1 MTPAAANATATSPF
15 AWLLRELLP
24 APDAAQLG
32 LLDQEL
38 PETEG
43 GASSSVLF
51 EPLTDLGFSFK
62 SYEVQSNA
70 RAVMVTLSLNN
81 IFAFPVRV
89 HTGAYPIA
97 CVLGAGGARD
107 DASPA
112 AARATVGAQDASV
125 MPRNA
130 WHVAVLVEVEDA
142 EQIGRD
148 LISPALVGVPVSVRL
163 RVAGNAPRPSAGMQL
178 AQWALQRVF
187 PDGAWLRPGSTPPVA
202 AAVNMLDS
210 LDLSFSGADL
220 GLKMTLVVPIPGI
233 KLYVPWEVP
242 RITLTLAPPG
252 GAGADAPD
260 PSTDV
265 VATFAVS
272 PGFLYTTAELDVTI
286 KDVDNR
292 CSPLLSAIAFNVAAA
307 LPGSLRVGDELVP
320 FPITLRLRPGLFL
333 NSSLLGP
340 ADGRSTFEGPVVMSV
355 QEGDGFCGVS
365 AANGSTLG
373 IHGHVCNRQAP
384 ASAAFCVCASRAC
397 ASGHDSLPDSLNQ
410 TQTRTLAVAYTAP
423 RLIVG
428 FTGVCACARGQPT
441 RHLNPKP

>member
-1 MTPAAANATATSPF
+1 MASPVACGVSGFACRAFAQALTHPQAPTSSAAKATAASPF

-32 LLDQEL
+32 LLHEEL
-38 PETEG
+38 PESAG
-43 GASSSVLF
+43 GASTSVVF
-51 EPLTDLGFSFK
+51 EPLTGLDFSFK

-89 HTGAYPIA
+89 HTGAYPLA

-107 DASPA
+107 DAAHA
-112 AARATVGAQDASV
+112 AATATVGAQDASV
-125 MPRNA
+125 APRNA

-148 LISPALVGVPVSVRL
+148 LISPVLVGIPVSVRL
-163 RVAGNAPRPSAGMQL
+163 RVAGDVPSPSAGLQL

-187 PDGAWLRPGSTPPVA
+187 PEGAWLRPGTTPPVA
-202 AAVNMLDS
+202 AAVNLLDS
-210 LDLSFSGADL
+210 LDHSFSGADL
-220 GLKMTLVVPIPGI
+220 ALKMTLLVPIPGI
-233 KLYVPWEVP
+233 KLYVPWEIP

-252 GAGADAPD
+252 AAGTEHPD
-260 PSTDV
+260 L

-286 KDVDNR
+286 KDVSNR
-292 CSPLLSAIAFNVAAA
+292 CSPLLASIAFNVAAT

-340 ADGRSTFEGPVVMSV
+340 ADGRAPFQGPVVMSV
-355 QEGDGFCGVS
+355 HPGDGFCGVS
-365 AANGSTLG
+365 AANGSYLG
-373 IHGHVCNRQAP
+373 IHGQVCNRQVP
-384 ASAAFCVCASRAC
+384 TSDASWVCASLAC
-397 ASGHDSLPDSLNQ
+397 ASGHDALNPPH
-410 TQTRTLAVAYTAP
+410 TRTRA
-423 RLIVG
+423 
-428 FTGVCACARGQPT
+428 
-441 RHLNPKP
+441 